1 MSSENVKSVE
11 DTTKSVSASNGDASK
26 DESQNGLK
34 PKDESKYSSAPK
46 KILNKSETTEG
57 EKNKESK
64 YLKRI
69 DVAFVMNGKHFHKV
83 LKSNVE
89 YLKMLEIL
97 LEALRNNEKI
107 DNYIV
112 LQKNEIKV
120 D

>member
-11 DTTKSVSASNGDASK
+11 DTTKSVSA
-26 DESQNGLK
+26 
-34 PKDESKYSSAPK
+34 
-46 KILNKSETTEG
+46 
-57 EKNKESK
+57 NKESK

>member
-11 DTTKSVSASNGDASK
+11 DTTKNVSANK
-26 DESQNGLK
+26 D
-34 PKDESKYSSAPK
+34 
-46 KILNKSETTEG
+46 